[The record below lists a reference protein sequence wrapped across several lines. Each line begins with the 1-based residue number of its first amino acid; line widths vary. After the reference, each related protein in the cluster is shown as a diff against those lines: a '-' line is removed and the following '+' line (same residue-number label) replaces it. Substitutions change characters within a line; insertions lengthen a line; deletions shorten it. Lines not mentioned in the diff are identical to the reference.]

1 MLDSLRY
8 LLSPITLLIAIFS
21 ILQRTNYPLLLLPF
35 LYKKV
40 INNKLIDWNKSYAS
54 TEERELIATY

>member
-21 ILQRTNYPLLLLPF
+21 ILQRTYYPLLPF
-35 LYKKV
+35 LYKGV
-40 INNKLIDWNKSYAS
+40 INKKLINWNKSYAS
-54 TEERELIATY
+54 KEERELIATY